1 MFGKAIAFLQIPFGL
16 GKSLPS
22 FFVVC
27 GFRTGLVS
35 PLVNQNWQEFV
46 PFFCFPSLGFKV
58 IWFPTVFP
66 PNPSIDAFFL
76 VFLHDHTNY
85 SFKRKTIP
93 KTSAENLRSAGYHQD
108 TLLQQGSHGLLAE
121 TWERRERWDFDP
133 SDSLVGVSDLP
144 APATSETT
152 WDRRIFG
159 SSWLKIF
166 WRPSGRAEQF
176 ESNCHWNWFTSV
188 FGGYFSEGRTI
199 EKKTFQW
206 PKRSLMN
213 ESSHLGSAKNLGGW
227 TGWTS
232 SSTSRF

>member
-1 MFGKAIAFLQIPFGL
+1 MENKLIGKAIAFLQIPFGL

-76 VFLHDHTNY
+76 VFLHDHTIY
-85 SFKRKTIP
+85 SFKRKTRP

-166 WRPSGRAEQF
+166 WRPSGRYTGE
-176 ESNCHWNWFTSV
+176 T
-188 FGGYFSEGRTI
+188 
-199 EKKTFQW
+199 
-206 PKRSLMN
+206 
-213 ESSHLGSAKNLGGW
+213 KN
-227 TGWTS
+227 
-232 SSTSRF
+232 